1 MGRASAEFKD
11 FMGQRCNISTLDAT
25 SLAEMKTFATGIAK
39 YSDGVISEVQ
49 YSQNEMQAAKTAA
62 ATSNVDRKG
71 IVLVKDQRGAI
82 HKVTIP
88 SLKTGQTTKTDSG
101 ERLNTPIV
109 EDVAKLVQTLIGKP
123 CVGLYGYP
131 IQKR

>member
-11 FMGQRCNISTLDAT
+11 VMGQRSSITTLDAS
-25 SLAEMKTFATGIAK
+25 SLAEIKTFATVIQK
-39 YSDGVISEVQ
+39 YSDAVLSEVS
-49 YSQNEMQAAKTAA
+49 YAQNEMQASKTPG

-88 SLKTGQTTKTDSG
+88 SLKTGQTTKTDNG
-101 ERLNTPIV
+101 ERLTAAIV
-109 EDVAKLVQTLIGKP
+109 EDIAKATATLIGKT
-123 CVGLYGYP
+123 CTGLYGYP